1 MANGV
6 AHKNNSVSS
15 FTKLSNWVLSD
26 EDFLI
31 SFTIFLAILAI
42 LFFIIKL
49 LRI

>member
-15 FTKLSNWVLSD
+15 FTKLSNWAFSD

-31 SFTIFLAILAI
+31 SFTIILAI
-42 LFFIIKL
+42 IAILLFIIRL
-49 LRI
+49 FRI